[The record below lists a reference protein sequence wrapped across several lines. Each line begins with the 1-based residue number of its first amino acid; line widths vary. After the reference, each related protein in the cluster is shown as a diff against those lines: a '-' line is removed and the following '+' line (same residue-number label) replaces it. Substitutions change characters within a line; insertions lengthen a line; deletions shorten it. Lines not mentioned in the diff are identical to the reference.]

1 MEACK
6 HFPIQATTL
15 VDKEIRFKN
24 RAKTEEAL
32 VRVYAD
38 CECILKEENSEDIDG
53 QTVKVQK
60 HIPSSFAWVLVSHHP
75 EVESQTKLYRPTPSA
90 DASLEETS
98 QMVVDELITSLKEL
112 EEELPPYQVENKSI
126 VMTHEQEAEFQAATH
141 CYMCDGPF
149 TAESNETGST
159 SESSLNFIRL
169 LRVLI
174 TPSVTSESTGR

>member
-98 QMVVDELITSLKEL
+98 QMVVELITSLKEL

-126 VMTHEQEAEFQAATH
+126 VMTHEQEAEFQAAIH
-141 CYMCDGPF
+141 CYMSDGPF

>member
-1 MEACK
+1 MEAYK
-6 HFPIQATTL
+6 HFPIQATTM

-75 EVESQTKLYRPTPSA
+75 EVEVS
-90 DASLEETS
+90 D
-98 QMVVDELITSLKEL
+98 
-112 EEELPPYQVENKSI
+112 
-126 VMTHEQEAEFQAATH
+126 
-141 CYMCDGPF
+141 
-149 TAESNETGST
+149 
-159 SESSLNFIRL
+159 
-169 LRVLI
+169 
-174 TPSVTSESTGR
+174 

>member
-1 MEACK
+1 
-6 HFPIQATTL
+6 
-15 VDKEIRFKN
+15 
-24 RAKTEEAL
+24 
-32 VRVYAD
+32 
-38 CECILKEENSEDIDG
+38 
-53 QTVKVQK
+53 
-60 HIPSSFAWVLVSHHP
+60 
-75 EVESQTKLYRPTPSA
+75 
-90 DASLEETS
+90 
-98 QMVVDELITSLKEL
+98 MVVDELITSLKEL